1 MEVATNAFFMT
12 VKRIWIWNSA
22 LVCYEKNAC
31 SQPCHLIAKSH
42 LQIANSTFPNRQLHF
57 ILWNGQI
64 LSKLPKI
71 IFLQVAL
78 CLKFIPFLLK
88 FMPQIRR
95 SYNFHLLINSKKGSI
110 FFFLILGINFD
121 GSFIFLP
128 SASRVLFTIFSEQF
142 ESFQLK
148 FYVVFYPL

>member
-12 VKRIWIWNSA
+12 LKRIWIWNFA
-22 LVCYEKNAC
+22 LVWYKKNAC
-31 SQPCHLIAKSH
+31 PQPCHLIAKSH
-42 LQIANSTFPNRQLHF
+42 LQISNSTFPNRQIHF

-71 IFLQVAL
+71 IFLLVAL
-78 CLKFIPFLLK
+78 CLKFIPVLLK

-95 SYNFHLLINSKKGSI
+95 SYNFHLLTNSKKGSI
-110 FFFLILGINFD
+110 FIFLSLGINSD

-128 SASRVLFTIFSEQF
+128 SASRVLFIIFSEQF
-142 ESFQLK
+142 ESFELK
-148 FYVVFYPL
+148 LYVCFCWL